1 MKTRLARALCIAII
15 LGTGFF
21 HATLDAQRKNEDNTT
36 RTVEG
41 MVTDTADRPVAKAVV
56 LLKNAKTF
64 QIRSFITQEDGSY
77 HFAGL
82 STDVEY
88 QLKADHDGVSTSWK
102 NLSVFNSKKTP
113 VINLKLKRKGR
124 GAHLQGD

>member
-1 MKTRLARALCIAII
+1 ML
-15 LGTGFF
+15 LGTALFR
-21 HATLDAQRKNEDNTT
+21 ATLHAQRKNEDNTT

-41 MVTDTADRPVAKAVV
+41 IVTNAADRPVAKAVV
-56 LLKNAKTF
+56 LLKNAKTL

-88 QLKADHDGVSTSWK
+88 QLKADQGGVSTSWK
-102 NLSVFNSKKTP
+102 ALSIFNSKKTP

-124 GAHLQGD
+124 GAHPQGD